1 MQSLENLKN
10 KIEDMPQYHQIE
22 VFSILKKHDNIPI
35 NENNNGTFINLTELK
50 ADVIN
55 SLSNYVKYVDEQ
67 KGTLESVEKE
77 KERLEKEYFNKDL
90 KDNIELNTS

>member
-22 VFSILKKHDNIPI
+22 VFSILKNYDDISI

-55 SLSNYVKYVDEQ
+55 SLSKYVKYVDEQ
-67 KGTLESVEKE
+67 KGALDTVEKE
-77 KERLEKEYFNKDL
+77 KARLEKEFFNKDN
-90 KDNIELNTS
+90 KDNIVLNTS